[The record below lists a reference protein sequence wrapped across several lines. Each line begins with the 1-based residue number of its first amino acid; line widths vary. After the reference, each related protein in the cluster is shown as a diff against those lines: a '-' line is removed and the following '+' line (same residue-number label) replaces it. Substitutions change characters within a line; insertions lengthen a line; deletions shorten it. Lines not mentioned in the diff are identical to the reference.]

1 MIHARRRAV
10 DVSILVYSLVKVI
23 RNVPDS
29 SQINNYRLA
38 ILSYQIRC
46 YYYDKLIIEH
56 VLLGQYFFLNLFFKF
71 SQFDLFHKLYTK
83 IF

>member
-1 MIHARRRAV
+1 MIHARRRAA

-56 VLLGQYFFLNLFFKF
+56 VLLRQYFFLNLFF
-71 SQFDLFHKLYTK
+71 
-83 IF
+83 